1 MNYRIKKKLG
11 KLHTKQCKAFAKHGG
26 RCKKRAKSSG
36 AYCQHHKH
44 LMLEKDRDLPP
55 RLIESHNE
63 GGPTFMVHEITPD
76 EMDMSDST
84 VPSASLEMT
93 PEDDAPMRD
102 TPNSDAEP
110 SPANPGQDGCQRQAS
125 VTEEV
130 STTKPTGLTEGNDN
144 TGAISYPPRSLDS
157 PPEVD
162 FAEKE
167 AKRSNNENP
176 GFYSSINQNSGNTM
190 NMNCGNTM
198 QQNCGNI
205 TTNNDSSRNIR
216 VARQYKT
223 VIINKYGGF
232 FKEDD
237 PIIEQ
242 LVRKAAAEM
251 MNFIQQYNVPVGKE
265 TAMVELALFD
275 MVVVCDNSLSMYKHK
290 EAMQRTLRELVKI
303 SSLLLPKGIT
313 IQFLNTNGDKKDL
326 YENIDT
332 GDKVDNIFKDARFL
346 AIKRVV
352 WRSPEIGDVVNRD
365 VVHPM
370 IIRKARAGE
379 LKRPVITIMLTDA
392 EIRSAQGRETLKST
406 IRSCKNA
413 PDLKEYG
420 DKAALFVL
428 SRVGNNKRGKEFVS
442 QLEKDSS
449 INDMLHCS
457 PDSLDKW
464 LADCQKIGNENKYTG
479 KLIELFL
486 TALDR
491 NGAA

>member
-216 VARQYKT
+216 V
-223 VIINKYGGF
+223 
-232 FKEDD
+232 
-237 PIIEQ
+237 
-242 LVRKAAAEM
+242 
-251 MNFIQQYNVPVGKE
+251 
-265 TAMVELALFD
+265 
-275 MVVVCDNSLSMYKHK
+275 
-290 EAMQRTLRELVKI
+290 
-303 SSLLLPKGIT
+303 
-313 IQFLNTNGDKKDL
+313 
-326 YENIDT
+326 
-332 GDKVDNIFKDARFL
+332 
-346 AIKRVV
+346 
-352 WRSPEIGDVVNRD
+352 
-365 VVHPM
+365 
-370 IIRKARAGE
+370 
-379 LKRPVITIMLTDA
+379 
-392 EIRSAQGRETLKST
+392 
-406 IRSCKNA
+406 
-413 PDLKEYG
+413 
-420 DKAALFVL
+420 
-428 SRVGNNKRGKEFVS
+428 
-442 QLEKDSS
+442 
-449 INDMLHCS
+449 
-457 PDSLDKW
+457 
-464 LADCQKIGNENKYTG
+464 
-479 KLIELFL
+479 
-486 TALDR
+486 
-491 NGAA
+491 

>member
-1 MNYRIKKKLG
+1 MNYRIKKKFG
-11 KLHTKQCKAFAKHGG
+11 KLHTKQCKALAKHGG

-36 AYCQHHKH
+36 SYCQHHKH
-44 LMLEKDRDLPP
+44 LMLEKDKDLPP
-55 RLIESHNE
+55 RLIESQNE
-63 GGPTFMVHEITPD
+63 GGPTLVVHDITPD

-84 VPSASLEMT
+84 VSSVPLET
-93 PEDDAPMRD
+93 NSEDDAPMRG

-110 SPANPGQDGCQRQAS
+110 SSANPDQDGSQRQDS

-130 STTKPTGLTEGNDN
+130 STTKPAGLTEGNDN
-144 TGAISYPPRSLDS
+144 TGANSYPLRSLDS

-198 QQNCGNI
+198 QQNCGNT

-251 MNFIQQYNVPVGKE
+251 RNFIQQYNVPAGKE

-275 MVVVCDNSLSMYKHK
+275 MVVVCDNSLSMYKYK
-290 EAMQRTLRELVKI
+290 KAMQRTLRELVKI

-326 YENIDT
+326 YENINT
-332 GDKVDNIFKDARFL
+332 GDKVDNIFKDASFL
-346 AIKRVV
+346 DIKRVV
-352 WRSPEIGDVVNRD
+352 WSSPEIGDVVNRD
-365 VVHPM
+365 IVHPM

-392 EIRSAQGRETLKST
+392 EIRSAQGRQTLKST

-413 PDLKEYG
+413 PELKEYG
-420 DKAALFVL
+420 NNAALFVL
-428 SRVGNNKRGKEFVS
+428 SRVGKSKEGKDFASELERDNSLNKWE
-442 QLEKDSS
+442 
-449 INDMLHCS
+449 
-457 PDSLDKW
+457 
-464 LADCQKIGNENKYTG
+464 ADCLKMGNETRFTG

-491 NGAA
+491 NGTA

>member
-1 MNYRIKKKLG
+1 MNYRIRKKFG
-11 KLHTKQCKAFAKHGG
+11 KLHTKQCKALAKHGG

-36 AYCQHHKH
+36 SYCQHHKH
-44 LMLEKDRDLPP
+44 LMLEKDKDLPP
-55 RLIESHNE
+55 RLTESQNE
-63 GGPTFMVHEITPD
+63 GGPTLVVHDITPD

-84 VPSASLEMT
+84 VSSVPLET
-93 PEDDAPMRD
+93 NSEDDAPMRD

-110 SPANPGQDGCQRQAS
+110 SSANPDQDGSQRQDS

-130 STTKPTGLTEGNDN
+130 STTKPTRLTEGNDN
-144 TGAISYPPRSLDS
+144 TGANSYPLRSLDS

-198 QQNCGNI
+198 QQNCGNT
-205 TTNNDSSRNIR
+205 TTNNDSSRIIR

-251 MNFIQQYNVPVGKE
+251 MNFIQQYNVPAGKE

-275 MVVVCDNSLSMYKHK
+275 MVVVCDNSLSMYKYK

-313 IQFLNTNGDKKDL
+313 IQFLNTNGDKKNL
-326 YENIDT
+326 YENINT
-332 GDKVDNIFKDARFL
+332 GDKVDNIFKDANFL
-346 AIKRVV
+346 DIKRVV
-352 WRSPEIGDVVNRD
+352 WSSPEIGDVVNRD
-365 VVHPM
+365 IVHPM

-392 EIRSAQGRETLKST
+392 KIRSAQGQETLKST

-428 SRVGNNKRGKEFVS
+428 SRVGDSKKGKDFASE
-442 QLEKDSS
+442 LERDSS
-449 INDMLHCS
+449 INDILHCS
-457 PDSLDKW
+457 ADSLNKW
-464 LADCQKIGNENKYTG
+464 EADCRKMDNKNKYTG

-491 NGAA
+491 NGTA